1 MKLEFKLYK
10 IKYIYLLYMYI
21 DIIYMKDIDI
31 CMIQQALYLSLDMF
45 YIYIYEPVI
54 SNSYFT
60 L

>member
-45 YIYIYEPVI
+45 YIYI
-54 SNSYFT
+54 
-60 L
+60 